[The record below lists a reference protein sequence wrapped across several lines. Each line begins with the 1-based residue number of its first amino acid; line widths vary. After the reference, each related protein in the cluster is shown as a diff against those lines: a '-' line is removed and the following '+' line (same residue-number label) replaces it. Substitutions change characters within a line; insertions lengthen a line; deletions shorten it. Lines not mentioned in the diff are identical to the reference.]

1 MLPKLAEMLPEGYTL
16 GPDARLRRLDSNL
29 PDFGELRAES
39 EEIVRVSAVGAAPVA
54 ASS

>member
-1 MLPKLAEMLPEGYTL
+1 MLPKFAEMLPEGYTL

-29 PDFGELRAES
+29 PDFVELRAES
-39 EEIVRVSAVGAAPVA
+39 GKIVRVPAVGAAPVA

>member
-1 MLPKLAEMLPEGYTL
+1 MLPKFAEMLPEGCTL

-29 PDFGELRAES
+29 PDFVELRAES
-39 EEIVRVSAVGAAPVA
+39 GEIVRVPAVVAAPFA